1 MNKTLS
7 LSKTA
12 KKQDVFNSI
21 DEVIVD
27 VFKEDESGKTKTP
40 LKLLSAHK
48 KYLNNILYKDRVS
61 DNISNKYPSIIIA
74 KDTELKLVNEIV
86 TNVYNASNN
95 EAKNS
100 CINFFCDVIGEISFL
115 NPTKHDS
122 NVFRG
127 ILSQLG
133 NNENALPY
141 LISELNKRFDKR
153 LEGIQKSRAKKE
165 STQSVEIVENEADA
179 APKSMT
185 VAQLKSLRHNVLA
198 IAVLWSVS
206 LGKAKDSKA
215 IDILSDIFTI
225 DSAEQSPNLPLESF
239 LAANINSSSKK
250 ELGALILNFLKN
262 EQDIVREKRKA
273 LEQAQY
279 CQNQLD
285 KALADQQSL
294 KLQLGDSNKQID
306 ELRSQLKKLQ
316 ETIESK
322 EQLGKAERV
331 HLKDDT
337 GKAKSKAINLLE
349 EQVIPPLRTS
359 LKALDR
365 DEPKVKVA
373 IHNIDVIIEEVEG
386 ALQWF
391 KK

>member
-1 MNKTLS
+1 MNETLP
-7 LSKTA
+7 LNKAA
-12 KKQDVFNSI
+12 KKEVVFNSI

-27 VFKEDESGKTKTP
+27 VFKEGGAGKTKKP

-48 KYLNNILYKDRVS
+48 KYLNNIVFKDRVS
-61 DNISNKYPSIIIA
+61 ADILKKYPGIILA
-74 KDTELKLVNEIV
+74 RDSDLKLTTEIV
-86 TNVYNASNN
+86 TNVYNATNN

-122 NVFRG
+122 NVFRA
-127 ILSQLG
+127 ILSSLG
-133 NNENALPY
+133 DNENALPY
-141 LISELNKRFDKR
+141 LINELNKRFDKR
-153 LEGIQKSRAKKE
+153 LEGIKKSKSKAEAAKINE
-165 STQSVEIVENEADA
+165 SEIDS
-179 APKSMT
+179 APKGMT
-185 VAQLKSLRHNVLA
+185 AAQLKSLRYNVLA
-198 IAVLWSVS
+198 IAALWSVS
-206 LGKAKDSKA
+206 LGKTTQTKA
-215 IDILSDIFTI
+215 IDTLSNIFTAEI
-225 DSAEQSPNLPLESF
+225 DEKSPSLSIESF
-239 LAANINSSSKK
+239 LAGHINSSSKK
-250 ELGALILNFLKN
+250 ELGALIARSLKTQ
-262 EQDIVREKRKA
+262 QDAQDDKRKA
-273 LEQAQY
+273 QEQSQY
-279 CQNQLD
+279 YKKQLD
-285 KALADQQSL
+285 KALADTQSL
-294 KLQLGDSNKQID
+294 NLKLSDSNKKIE
-306 ELRSQLKKLQ
+306 ELQSQLQKLQ

-337 GKAKSKAINLLE
+337 GKVKSKAINLLE
-349 EQVIPPLRTS
+349 EEVIPPLRTS